1 MADSAE
7 QLSEYK
13 LQLQQVIMWLRNSL
27 IRRLKE

>member
-27 IRRLKE
+27 ICRLKE